1 MLADILELSM
11 IAINCIIT
19 IYVYTSLDD
28 NYYQLYYIFGKEIS
42 ISEKNIKDILLF
54 EFNNNHYHILIC
66 HIFGS
71 LYRYSLNENFL
82 QNFHHQ
88 LKIYIIAIII

>member
-11 IAINCIIT
+11 IAINYVIT

-54 EFNNNHYHILIC
+54 EFNNNHYHI
-66 HIFGS
+66 
-71 LYRYSLNENFL
+71 
-82 QNFHHQ
+82 
-88 LKIYIIAIII
+88 